1 MIIGTIGIERKP
13 KPHPKLKSQSRPVR
27 CAASTPGWWRT
38 PHGTPHSK
46 ADGKSSDASPARL
59 IKPFWRLEHLE
70 LPKIFWEEKYGQ
82 SWVLIHVDGISKV
95 LAVGST
101 VWYLVRQVS
110 GVISRLFNYG
120 IDFNVWGYAA
130 NAESITFL
138 QFCPTFIH
146 TRVPVVAKPRPRLR
160 LLDLGPQVAWEQL
173 HATSFF
179 QLPGGCLDG
188 DGPFSLFMWGMI
200 MIKNLHYK

>member
-1 MIIGTIGIERKP
+1 
-13 KPHPKLKSQSRPVR
+13 
-27 CAASTPGWWRT
+27 
-38 PHGTPHSK
+38 
-46 ADGKSSDASPARL
+46 L

-130 NAESITFL
+130 NAESITFTL
-138 QFCPTFIH
+138 SIKSAVC
-146 TRVPVVAKPRPRLR
+146 KS
-160 LLDLGPQVAWEQL
+160 
-173 HATSFF
+173 SFF
-179 QLPGGCLDG
+179 YSFVQHLSIPGC
-188 DGPFSLFMWGMI
+188 PS
-200 MIKNLHYK
+200 